1 MILLIWKDDIQ
12 CCEQIWTHR
21 RPFFFSGWSQNS
33 VAGPTA
39 WLQCHCMTPLERRQ
53 RSTFVTKVE
62 SVSYWNANLSITQS
76 PCFWGRW
83 GELLTNPNSLPS
95 AELSVVVCD
104 TPERAKKLINSR
116 ASAPLLKHLVIIS
129 PKEDLENLRSLG
141 GSDINV
147 ITFGEVMVS
156 SLF

>member
-1 MILLIWKDDIQ
+1 M
-12 CCEQIWTHR
+12 
-21 RPFFFSGWSQNS
+21 
-33 VAGPTA
+33 
-39 WLQCHCMTPLERRQ
+39 
-53 RSTFVTKVE
+53 
-62 SVSYWNANLSITQS
+62 
-76 PCFWGRW
+76 
-83 GELLTNPNSLPS
+83 
-95 AELSVVVCD
+95 VVCD

-116 ASAPLLKHLVIIS
+116 ASAPLLKHLVIIY